1 MTQRRREPDAAM
13 HDGGVNSPFGCP
25 FPMSVERKAG
35 LLHSPVAQRQSSNVE
50 ITDPTYLPADA
61 ALENLE
67 EARDDILLVV
77 AAKHR
82 RRAFPMM
89 LHRQGQ
95 VTRQR
100 RLR

>member
-50 ITDPTYLPADA
+50 ITESDLSPSRCST
-61 ALENLE
+61 
-67 EARDDILLVV
+67 
-77 AAKHR
+77 
-82 RRAFPMM
+82 
-89 LHRQGQ
+89 
-95 VTRQR
+95 
-100 RLR
+100 